1 MTLSALALLC
11 SVRAP
16 AGILLAVHDLAQAW
30 RHSDVV
36 IISGFHSPVEQEAFT
51 ILLRGPGRLVWVPAR
66 SRPTRLRPDVRAA
79 LDAGR
84 LTIET
89 PFGENIR
96 RPTRE
101 TTALRNRYVCERA
114 DAILIAYAR
123 PESSTESLARELTA
137 SGKPIYA
144 VNHAANE
151 SLFAMGARPYTLS
164 GG

>member
-1 MTLSALALLC
+1 MLLGLLC

-30 RHSDVV
+30 RHSDVI

-66 SRPTRLRPDVRAA
+66 SRPTRLRPEVRAA

-123 PESSTESLARELTA
+123 PGGATEALARELIA

-144 VNHAANE
+144 VNHAANAG
-151 SLFAMGARPYTLS
+151 LVDLGAHTFS
-164 GG
+164 

>member
-1 MTLSALALLC
+1 MLLGLLC

-51 ILLRGPGRLVWVPAR
+51 VLLRGPGRLVWVPAR
-66 SRPTRLRPDVRAA
+66 SVPTRLRPDVRAA

-84 LTIET
+84 LTIDT
-89 PFGENIR
+89 PFGENVR

-101 TTALRNRYVCERA
+101 TTTLRNRYVCERA
-114 DAILIAYAR
+114 EAILIAYAR
-123 PESSTESLARELTA
+123 PRSSTEALAQELIA
-137 SGKPIYA
+137 AGKPTYA
-144 VNHAANE
+144 VDHAANE
-151 SLFAMGARPYTLS
+151 AFIAAGARPYKLLAD
-164 GG
+164 

>member
-1 MTLSALALLC
+1 MTSSALALLC

-89 PFGENIR
+89 LFGENIR

-114 DAILIAYAR
+114 DAVLIAYAR
-123 PESSTESLARELTA
+123 PGSSTEALARELIA
-137 SGKPIYA
+137 AGKPTYA
-144 VNHAANE
+144 VEHSANG
-151 SLFAMGARPYTLS
+151 SLFALGSRVYRLPAD
-164 GG
+164 